1 MATRGL
7 IKNAVTNT
15 DDFLIRMLKA
25 SMQLSQRPHITNT
38 VNMCPVDYVA
48 RVIVASALT
57 PPQSPLGIAQI
68 TDPSRLKFNEY
79 LATLPTYGYPVIEV
93 NYMTWR
99 KSIESY
105 VEASLTQTDKEP
117 FALYVFHHIASLKPN
132 HL

>member
-1 MATRGL
+1 MPTRGL
-7 IKNAVTNT
+7 IKDAVTNT

-68 TDPSRLKFNEY
+68 TDPSRLRFDEY
-79 LATLPTYGYPVIEV
+79 LAALPAYGYPISEV
-93 NYMTWR
+93 SYANWQE
-99 KSIESY
+99 SIENY
-105 VEASLTQTDKEP
+105 VEASSTQTKKES
-117 FALYVFHHIASLKPN
+117 FAL
-132 HL
+132 